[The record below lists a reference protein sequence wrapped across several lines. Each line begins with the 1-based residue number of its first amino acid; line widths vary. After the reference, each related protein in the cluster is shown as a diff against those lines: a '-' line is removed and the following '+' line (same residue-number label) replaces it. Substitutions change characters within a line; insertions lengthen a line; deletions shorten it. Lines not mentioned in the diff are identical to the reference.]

1 MLTKLEQLQQQQ
13 QDQQQTFPQPYLR
26 QCIARTLIKCCAR
39 RPQTT
44 NLLRIWN
51 AWRRQ
56 KQPERTAQGAEG
68 GARDTK
74 KRREKSVAVM
84 QKRTPMSD
92 CQSHQEKGGA
102 RCHYSCKF
110 KFRTSIVNVREMET
124 AASIFDSLATLWWA
138 TDFRNAMWSWRS
150 NTEQCILYINYC
162 IIYYFIIY
170 TMNIIVLWYI
180 YIMIIYL

>member
-1 MLTKLEQLQQQQ
+1 MHGADKSSQRGQRRATK
-13 QDQQQTFPQPYLR
+13 
-26 QCIARTLIKCCAR
+26 
-39 RPQTT
+39 
-44 NLLRIWN
+44 
-51 AWRRQ
+51 
-56 KQPERTAQGAEG
+56 G
-68 GARDTK
+68 GAGDTK

-124 AASIFDSLATLWWA
+124 AASIFDSLATLWRA
-138 TDFRNAMWSWRS
+138 TDLGNGVWSWKS

-170 TMNIIVLWYI
+170 TIVLWYYI
-180 YIMIIYL
+180 YNYVYYIKNRDVITTVNLK